1 VLPIIKKAVLGF
13 ELPLVKMFEDH
24 RGFLTKAS
32 FLEEFGGQRCK
43 LVPEY
48 VDTKALLACFHFID
62 EA

>member
-24 RGFLTKAS
+24 RGFLTEAS
-32 FLEEFGGQRCK
+32 FMDEFGERCK

-48 VDTKALLACFHFID
+48 VDLNALRACFKFID